1 MAHRAGRV
9 IDTDTLRISLVVQ
22 VSSDGQEREQD
33 SDDNPNVNVHESRP
47 AAAIPL
53 SNLASRQYTRNIF
66 QRTYV
71 GSDRKSMG
79 SRRVSLCLAL
89 PHLYWHGYGAIM
101 WTLPARSRDEPR
113 YSASLCRHAS
123 PARPMT

>member
-66 QRTYV
+66 NGLMSGLIANQWVRAVFRFASHSPTYTGTGTV
-71 GSDRKSMG
+71 R
-79 SRRVSLCLAL
+79 LC
-89 PHLYWHGYGAIM
+89 G
-101 WTLPARSRDEPR
+101 
-113 YSASLCRHAS
+113 LCRLVREMSQGTRPHCAATLL
-123 PARPMT
+123 PRAR

>member
-66 QRTYV
+66 NGLMSRLIANLQWVRAVFRLPRT
-71 GSDRKSMG
+71 
-79 SRRVSLCLAL
+79 
-89 PHLYWHGYGAIM
+89 PPP
-101 WTLPARSRDEPR
+101 TPAPVRCDITR
-113 YSASLCRHAS
+113 
-123 PARPMT
+123 